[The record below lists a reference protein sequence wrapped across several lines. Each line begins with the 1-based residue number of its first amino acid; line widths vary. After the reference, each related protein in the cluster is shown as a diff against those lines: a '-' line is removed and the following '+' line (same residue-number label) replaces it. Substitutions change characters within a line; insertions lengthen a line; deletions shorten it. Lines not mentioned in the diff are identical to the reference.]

1 MPQGELPRPAEFP
14 HGPAGV
20 PDLGHVA
27 DLAVLELHH
36 VDIVG
41 AGALA
46 GWGHRAAVAAVGAR
60 EHGVG
65 GDVFALMVG
74 GEGLDRVARV
84 REDNQHSLHPVGV
97 LLKRLHVGERL
108 RLRREARVWLAV
120 GAAHGPAFAR
130 LAGVEKGSCRLGDGL
145 GGGGHGL
152 TPSPSCRF
160 WTRVRSKKVRPM
172 DSLPPSVTQL
182 YARTAPLQSAGTAAL
197 RARLYGPWRP
207 AVDQRP
213 AGVSVSSRCQRMIR
227 NPYLMAVSSRARASR
242 PSGPLGMATN
252 RPAIGLAAV
261 MTASSRS
268 TWSASLTISGRA
280 RTSLPRSRIRSG
292 RPSARLSFQFP
303 PPGVSSTAPSRT

>member
-1 MPQGELPRPAEFP
+1 MPGELTMNSLPCTMAVSIRRTFEVITAWVKSRVTRHSWVRSSMRAGTGQRPSRTYLPPCCSTTSTPLSLAAGAIGRSAVSSASSPSVRAESALSSRVSSSSALSRPSPPATRSASTTRSRSACDARRPGWSFDMAATVARQTALSSHRSAAPCGDYSTSEADQTTHRPNRGGGREMPKGELPRPAEFP

-108 RLRREARVWLAV
+108 R
-120 GAAHGPAFAR
+120 
-130 LAGVEKGSCRLGDGL
+130 
-145 GGGGHGL
+145 
-152 TPSPSCRF
+152 
-160 WTRVRSKKVRPM
+160 
-172 DSLPPSVTQL
+172 
-182 YARTAPLQSAGTAAL
+182 
-197 RARLYGPWRP
+197 
-207 AVDQRP
+207 
-213 AGVSVSSRCQRMIR
+213 
-227 NPYLMAVSSRARASR
+227 
-242 PSGPLGMATN
+242 
-252 RPAIGLAAV
+252 
-261 MTASSRS
+261 
-268 TWSASLTISGRA
+268 
-280 RTSLPRSRIRSG
+280 
-292 RPSARLSFQFP
+292 
-303 PPGVSSTAPSRT
+303 